1 MAKSYQDR
9 VPTKGLLSQNFE
21 IRSPFQK
28 AFYMVPKLSQR
39 EASIIEPVTQ
49 TTTVGTQSPSPSEN
63 KEGNILNTEKE
74 RVAGGMG
81 GVVGKETSSFV
92 SQVPLHPEARMS
104 PGEVSIKYTVMMK
117 FRIQVR
123 PREKNERLIEQ
134 RQEERLQNCLH
145 SKFRLLNK
153 LFISIGQGQI
163 GAEPLC
169 GTPSFT
175 RALSSPNIPPV
186 YMLGVVTG
194 ILGLI
199 CPVYGRVSLQTSGYA
214 SE

>member
-49 TTTVGTQSPSPSEN
+49 TTTVGTQSPSPAEN

-81 GVVGKETSSFV
+81 GGVGWKGNLILCLAGLPPPR
-92 SQVPLHPEARMS
+92 SQDEPRGGQHQVHCND
-104 PGEVSIKYTVMMK
+104 EV
-117 FRIQVR
+117 
-123 PREKNERLIEQ
+123 
-134 RQEERLQNCLH
+134 
-145 SKFRLLNK
+145 
-153 LFISIGQGQI
+153 
-163 GAEPLC
+163 
-169 GTPSFT
+169 
-175 RALSSPNIPPV
+175 
-186 YMLGVVTG
+186 
-194 ILGLI
+194 
-199 CPVYGRVSLQTSGYA
+199 
-214 SE
+214 